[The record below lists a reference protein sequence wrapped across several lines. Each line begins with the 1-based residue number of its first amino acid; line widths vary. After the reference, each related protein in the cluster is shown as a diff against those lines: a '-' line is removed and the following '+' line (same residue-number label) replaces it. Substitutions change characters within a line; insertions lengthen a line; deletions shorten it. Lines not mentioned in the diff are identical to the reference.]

1 MKTLAASRRSRR
13 RWLAGATMAEFSLVA
28 VALFLLIFGI
38 IQMALA
44 VFAYNTVCSADR
56 EAVRYAMVHGPSSA
70 NPATTSQIQQVA
82 INAAPSLNLSTN
94 NITVSWPSDA
104 NLPLKKDAQV
114 KISYNYKFQIPFM
127 SPVTLTLAATSQ
139 MLVSQ

>member
-1 MKTLAASRRSRR
+1 MKALAASRWRR
-13 RWLAGATMAEFSLVA
+13 MRWLAGATMVEFGLVA
-28 VALFLLIFGI
+28 VAFFLLIFGI

-70 NPATTSQIQQVA
+70 NPATNSQIQQVA
-82 INAAPSLNLSTN
+82 INAAPSLQLSTS

-104 NLPLKKDAQV
+104 NLPSIKDAQV
-114 KISYNYKFQIPFM
+114 KISYNYRFQIPFM
-127 SPVTLTLAATSQ
+127 SPVTLKLTATSQ